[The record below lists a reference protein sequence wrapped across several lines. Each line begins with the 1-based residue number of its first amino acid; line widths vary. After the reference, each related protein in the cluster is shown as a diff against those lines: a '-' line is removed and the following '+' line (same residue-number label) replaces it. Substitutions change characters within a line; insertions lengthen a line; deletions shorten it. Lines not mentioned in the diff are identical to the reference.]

1 MYLSLELMCGGLP
14 IPHVTHHSTWQ
25 VLGVEELI
33 TVLGDRPHSKST
45 DYDEFINAA
54 WTPPTATVE
63 PAVAPA
69 AAAVPGPGEQSDGPR

>member
-1 MYLSLELMCGGLP
+1 MSYEWQA
-14 IPHVTHHSTWQ
+14 PHFRTWPTISTWQ
-25 VLGVEELI
+25 VLGVEELV

-45 DYDEFINAA
+45 DYDEFVNAA
-54 WTPPTATVE
+54 WTPPTAAVE